1 MALELIV
8 FDCDGVILESLDIKT
23 RAFYRVGLEY
33 GQEAAD
39 RLVMHHRMHGG
50 VSRYEKFAWLY
61 DNFVGRAITEA
72 EKKALN
78 EKFVAIALEEIT
90 RCDLVPGMRESLD
103 AWQGRVPMYVA
114 SGAPREELVFIL
126 ERRGLAP
133 YFKGIFGHPPHKGAL
148 LRSIVET
155 EGADP
160 RKTVMVGDSFTD
172 LRAAENAGTLFYGR
186 GEAFRETGH
195 AWHEDLTRLNDYLET
210 LAASA

>member
-23 RAFYRVGLEY
+23 LAFHRVGLDY

-61 DNFVGRAITEA
+61 DNFVGRPITEE

-90 RCDLVPGMRESLD
+90 RCALVKGMQEVLD
-103 AWQGRVPMYVA
+103 AWQGRLPMYVA
-114 SGAPREELVFIL
+114 SGAPQEELAFVL

-133 YFKGIFGHPPHKGAL
+133 YFKGIFGYPPHKTAL
-148 LRSIVET
+148 LRTIVEA

-160 RKTVMVGDSFTD
+160 GHVLMVGDSFTD
-172 LRAAENAGTLFYGR
+172 QRAAEDVGTLFYGR
-186 GEAFRETGH
+186 GKEFLPSGH
-195 AWHEDLTRLNDYLET
+195 PWHEDMTRLNDYLES
-210 LAASA
+210 LV